1 MDRKMKVFWT
11 GEKPAGEP
19 EEFDPPMDIY
29 ETEDSL
35 VMEVEL
41 PGMDKTSLHLFVE
54 GDKLIME
61 GSKTEDE
68 PDKNALG
75 ERLSFLQIERK
86 FGRFYR
92 EISLPVACNSNEAK
106 AAFEQG
112 VLTVRMPVIK
122 EKRGRRKQIPIE

>member
-11 GEKPAGEP
+11 GENSAGEP

-29 ETEDSL
+29 ETDDTLS
-35 VMEVEL
+35 MEVEL
-41 PGMDKTSLHLFVE
+41 PGMDKTSLDLFVE
-54 GDKLIME
+54 GDKLILE

-68 PDKNALG
+68 PDKNAVG

-92 EISLPVACNSNEAK
+92 EIDLPVACNSNEAQ
-106 AAFEQG
+106 AAFVQG
-112 VLTVRMPVIK
+112 VLTVKMPVIK
-122 EKRGRRKQIPIE
+122 EQRGRRKQIPIE